1 MLSHQRQP
9 LETQA
14 EKLYTQFGKP
24 LEETHKGKYI
34 AISPA
39 GKTLLGDVLI
49 DLMEQAKATLGP
61 GNYIFK
67 IGERSVGKWL

>member
-1 MLSHQRQP
+1 M
-9 LETQA
+9 
-14 EKLYTQFGKP
+14 YNQFGKP

-34 AISPA
+34 AISPN
-39 GKTLLGDVLI
+39 GNTLLGDVLI

>member
-1 MLSHQRQP
+1 MYSYQHQP
-9 LETQA
+9 LKIQA
-14 EKLYTQFGKP
+14 EKLYNQFGKP

-34 AISPA
+34 AISPN
-39 GKTLLGDVLI
+39 GNTLIGDVLI
-49 DLMEQAKATLGP
+49 DLMEQAKVTLGP